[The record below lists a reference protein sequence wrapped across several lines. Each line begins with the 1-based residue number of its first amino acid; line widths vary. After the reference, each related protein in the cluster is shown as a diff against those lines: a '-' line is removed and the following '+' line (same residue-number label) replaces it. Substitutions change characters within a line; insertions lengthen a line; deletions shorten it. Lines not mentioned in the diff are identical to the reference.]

1 MVISADNVKK
11 LREMTG
17 AGMMDAK
24 QALAEA
30 NGDMNLAVEVLRKQ
44 GQKIAAKKSTRDVKE
59 GFIGVYLHANGKI
72 AASVEL
78 LCETDFVARNEEF
91 QSLAKELAMQV
102 AAMNPLYVYP
112 EDVPDE
118 VIAKEKDIY
127 RAEINNAGKPVTVV
141 EKIIEGKLEKFYS
154 QNCLSKQAYIKD
166 DSISIEKLITDK
178 IAKIGENIKLGKI
191 SRLSI

>member
-24 QALAEA
+24 QALTEA

-59 GFIGVYLHANGKI
+59 GYIGVYLHANGKI

-127 RAEINNAGKPVTVV
+127 RAEMNNAGKPVAVV